1 MPASR
6 VRLPPER
13 WKNVLTAPAMRGN
26 VGSVQVEAE
35 VADQASQMRSLR
47 DVASRI
53 NSGGDLDTVLQDL
66 IRAACEHGGWALGS
80 VMAIDAPHGDAHV
93 IVRHDPTLLR
103 RPLENRW
110 ELATSPA
117 LIALQ
122 RSEPV
127 YIRDARV
134 SEEFPGY
141 RREAFERDYRT
152 VLVLPMSCADAE
164 GRPMV
169 LNVVSRGVTEVSPDD
184 LAFMSMIV
192 HLGGIAVEREHRL
205 RAERQAA
212 EQLQKALQTQ
222 TTLLQEV
229 LSGGST
235 SALATML
242 ADMLPD
248 PVLVVDFSG
257 NTIVASRSPAPL
269 LFDDVAWQRAVD
281 STLGGQIA
289 AAAREAVAAGRN
301 EPQGLRL
308 DDGAKR
314 VQLTASIESLNVD
327 SQAVGALVIFP
338 TSQVAGDLERLL
350 LDSVKFALSV
360 QMMRSV
366 IRFRFETR
374 TLTELFF
381 EIVERRWRD
390 ADDVLQRGR
399 RLGLALAAPARMIVV
414 DFPDTPSVPADI
426 SVDCHNA
433 VTRLARQQ
441 NIPVNVVA
449 VGGGL
454 VCLLPR
460 DEDEDHERVVR
471 LTRRIVDT
479 LRHSFDREPIVVLG
493 GICAGLEAYPKE
505 WERCWRMIRIARA
518 FGRTGTLSASDFGP
532 MPMLIGAAESADVRS
547 FVDGSI
553 GAVIAHDRKHDTPY
567 LATLAAYLREGCRA
581 QACADAMGLHVTT
594 LRYRLS
600 RIQDLFGIDPETP
613 DRRFAIELAIRL
625 HRVIENGDSLA
636 S

>member
-1 MPASR
+1 MA
-6 VRLPPER
+6 
-13 WKNVLTAPAMRGN
+13 G
-26 VGSVQVEAE
+26 
-35 VADQASQMRSLR
+35 QASQMRSLR

-53 NSGGDLDTVLQDL
+53 NSDGDLETILRDL
-66 IRAACEHGGWALGS
+66 IHAACEHGGWTLGS
-80 VMAIDAPHGDAHV
+80 IMAIDAAHGEAHV
-93 IVRHDPTLLR
+93 MVRHDPTLLR

-122 RSEPV
+122 RNEPV
-127 YIRDARV
+127 YIRDARA
-134 SEEFPGY
+134 SDEFPGY

-164 GRPMV
+164 NRPMV
-169 LNVVSRGVTEVSPDD
+169 LNVVSRGITEVSPDD

-192 HLGGIAVEREHRL
+192 HLGGIAVEREHRM

-235 SALATML
+235 SALAAML
-242 ADMLPD
+242 ADLLPA

-257 NTIVASRSPAPL
+257 NALVASRSPTPL
-269 LFDDVAWQRAVD
+269 HFDDTAWQRAID
-281 STLGGQIA
+281 TSLGSQIIT
-289 AAAREAVAAGRN
+289 AARDAVAAQRS
-301 EPQGLRL
+301 EPRGLRL
-308 DDGAKR
+308 DDGER
-314 VQLTASIESLNVD
+314 QLQLMARIEPLNVD
-327 SQAVGALVIFP
+327 GQAVGALVIFP
-338 TSQVAGDLERLL
+338 TAQAAGDLERLL

-381 EIVERRWRD
+381 EIIERRWRD
-390 ADDVLQRGR
+390 ADDVLLRGR
-399 RLGLALAAPARMIVV
+399 RLGLALGAPARMVVV
-414 DFPDTPSVPADI
+414 DFPDMPSLPADI
-426 SVDCHNA
+426 SVDCHHA
-433 VTRLARQQ
+433 VTRLARQL
-441 NIPVNVVA
+441 NVPASVVA
-449 VGGGL
+449 IGGGL
-454 VCLLPR
+454 VCLLPH
-460 DEDEDHERVVR
+460 DGDDDQERIGR
-471 LTRRIVDT
+471 LARRMVET
-479 LRHSFDREPIVVLG
+479 LRHSFNREPIVVLG
-493 GICAGLEAYPKE
+493 GVCDGLDSYPKE

-547 FVDGSI
+547 FVDSSI
-553 GAVIAHDRKHDTPY
+553 GIVVAHDRKHDTPY
-567 LATLAAYLREGCRA
+567 LETLAAYLREGCRA

-594 LRYRLS
+594 LRYRLA

-625 HRVIENGDSLA
+625 HGVIENGSA
-636 S
+636 TAG

>member
-1 MPASR
+1 M
-6 VRLPPER
+6 
-13 WKNVLTAPAMRGN
+13 
-26 VGSVQVEAE
+26 
-35 VADQASQMRSLR
+35 ADQASQMRSLR

-53 NSGGDLDTVLQDL
+53 NAGGDLDTVLRDL

-103 RPLENRW
+103 RQLENRW

-122 RSEPV
+122 RNEPV
-127 YIRDARV
+127 YIRDARA
-134 SEEFPGY
+134 SDEFPGY

-169 LNVVSRGVTEVSPDD
+169 LNVVSRDVTEVSPDD
-184 LAFMSMIV
+184 LAFMGMIV

-205 RAERQAA
+205 RAERHAA

-229 LSGGST
+229 LSGGSS
-235 SALATML
+235 SALAAML
-242 ADMLPD
+242 ADLLPD
-248 PVLVVDFSG
+248 PVLIVDFSG
-257 NTIVASRSPAPL
+257 NALAASRSPTPL
-269 LFDDVAWQRAVD
+269 HFDDAGWQRAID
-281 STLGGQIA
+281 TSLSGQIIT
-289 AAAREAVAAGRN
+289 AARDAVAAERI
-301 EPQGLRL
+301 EPQSLRL
-308 DDGAKR
+308 DDGAR
-314 VQLTASIESLNVD
+314 RLQLMARIEPLNVD
-327 SQAVGALVIFP
+327 GQVVGALVIFAAAQP
-338 TSQVAGDLERLL
+338 AGDLERLL

-399 RLGLALAAPARMIVV
+399 RLGLALSAPARMVVV
-414 DFPDTPSVPADI
+414 DFPDTPSLPADI
-426 SVDCHNA
+426 TVDCHHA
-433 VTRLARQQ
+433 VTRLARQL
-441 NIPVNVVA
+441 NITASVVA

-454 VCLLPR
+454 VCLLPH
-460 DEDEDHERVVR
+460 DADGDQERAGR
-471 LTRRIVDT
+471 LARRMVET
-479 LRHSFDREPIVVLG
+479 LRHSFNREPIVVLG
-493 GICAGLEAYPKE
+493 GVCDGLDAYPKE

-547 FVDGSI
+547 FVEGSI
-553 GAVIAHDRKHDTPY
+553 GAVVAHDRKHDTPY
-567 LATLAAYLREGCRA
+567 LETLAAYLREGCRA

-600 RIQDLFGIDPETP
+600 RIHDLFGIDPETP

-625 HRVIENGDSLA
+625 HGVIENGSA
-636 S
+636 AAG

>member
-1 MPASR
+1 MP
-6 VRLPPER
+6 
-13 WKNVLTAPAMRGN
+13 
-26 VGSVQVEAE
+26 
-35 VADQASQMRSLR
+35 DQASQMRSLR

-53 NSGGDLDTVLQDL
+53 NSDGDLETILRDL
-66 IRAACEHGGWALGS
+66 IHAACEHGGWTLGS
-80 VMAIDAPHGDAHV
+80 VMAIDATHGEAHV
-93 IVRHDPTLLR
+93 MVRHDPTLLR

-122 RSEPV
+122 RNEPV
-127 YIRDARV
+127 YIRDARA
-134 SEEFPGY
+134 SDEFPGY

-164 GRPMV
+164 NRPMV
-169 LNVVSRGVTEVSPDD
+169 LNVVSRGITEVSPDD

-192 HLGGIAVEREHRL
+192 HLGGIAVEREHRI
-205 RAERQAA
+205 RAQREAA

-235 SALATML
+235 SALAAML
-242 ADMLPD
+242 ADLLPA

-257 NTIVASRSPAPL
+257 NALVASRSPAPL
-269 LFDDVAWQRAVD
+269 HFDDTAWQRAID
-281 STLGGQIA
+281 TSLGSQIIT
-289 AAAREAVAAGRN
+289 AARDAVATQRS
-301 EPQGLRL
+301 EPRGLRL
-308 DDGAKR
+308 DDGER
-314 VQLTASIESLNVD
+314 QLQLTARIEPLNVD
-327 SQAVGALVIFP
+327 GQAVGALVIFP
-338 TSQVAGDLERLL
+338 TAQAAGDLERLL

-381 EIVERRWRD
+381 EIIERRWRD
-390 ADDVLQRGR
+390 ADDVRLRGR
-399 RLGLALAAPARMIVV
+399 RLGLALGAPARMVVV
-414 DFPDTPSVPADI
+414 DFPDMPSLPADI
-426 SVDCHNA
+426 SVDCHHA
-433 VTRLARQQ
+433 VTRLARQL
-441 NIPVNVVA
+441 NVPASVVA

-454 VCLLPR
+454 VCLLPH
-460 DEDEDHERVVR
+460 DEDGDQERIGR
-471 LTRRIVDT
+471 LARRMVET
-479 LRHSFDREPIVVLG
+479 LRHSFNREPIVVLG
-493 GICAGLEAYPKE
+493 GICDGLDTYPKE

-553 GAVIAHDRKHDTPY
+553 GAVVAHDRKHDTPY
-567 LATLAAYLREGCRA
+567 LETLAAYLREGCRA

-600 RIQDLFGIDPETP
+600 RIQDLFGIDPETA

-625 HRVIENGDSLA
+625 HGVIENGNAA
-636 S
+636 SS

>member
-1 MPASR
+1 M
-6 VRLPPER
+6 
-13 WKNVLTAPAMRGN
+13 
-26 VGSVQVEAE
+26 
-35 VADQASQMRSLR
+35 ADQASQMRSLR

-53 NSGGDLDTVLQDL
+53 NSDGDLETILRDL
-66 IRAACEHGGWALGS
+66 IHAACEHGGWTLGS
-80 VMAIDAPHGDAHV
+80 IMAIDAAHGEAHV
-93 IVRHDPTLLR
+93 MVRHDPTLLR

-122 RSEPV
+122 RNEPV
-127 YIRDARV
+127 YIRDARA
-134 SEEFPGY
+134 SDEFPGY

-164 GRPMV
+164 NRPMV
-169 LNVVSRGVTEVSPDD
+169 LNVVSRGITEVSPDD

-192 HLGGIAVEREHRL
+192 HLGGIAVEREHRI

-235 SALATML
+235 SALAAML
-242 ADMLPD
+242 ADLLPA

-257 NTIVASRSPAPL
+257 NALVASRSPAPL
-269 LFDDVAWQRAVD
+269 HLDDAAWQRAID
-281 STLGGQIA
+281 TTLGSQIIT
-289 AAAREAVAAGRN
+289 AARDAVAAQRS
-301 EPQGLRL
+301 EPRGLRL
-308 DDGAKR
+308 DDGERQLQLMAR
-314 VQLTASIESLNVD
+314 VEPLNVD
-327 SQAVGALVIFP
+327 GQAVGALVIFP
-338 TSQVAGDLERLL
+338 TAQAAGDLERLL

-381 EIVERRWRD
+381 EIIERRWRD
-390 ADDVLQRGR
+390 ADDVLLRGR
-399 RLGLALAAPARMIVV
+399 RLGLALGAPARMVVV
-414 DFPDTPSVPADI
+414 DFPDMPSLPADI
-426 SVDCHNA
+426 SVDCHHA
-433 VTRLARQQ
+433 VTRLARQL
-441 NIPVNVVA
+441 NVPASVVA

-454 VCLLPR
+454 VCLLPH
-460 DEDEDHERVVR
+460 DGDDDQERIGR
-471 LTRRIVDT
+471 LARRMVET
-479 LRHSFDREPIVVLG
+479 LRHSFNREPIVVLG
-493 GICAGLEAYPKE
+493 GICGGLDDYPKE

-553 GAVIAHDRKHDTPY
+553 GAVVAHDRKHDTPY
-567 LATLAAYLREGCRA
+567 LETLAAYLREGCRA

-600 RIQDLFGIDPETP
+600 RIQDLFGIDPETA

-625 HRVIENGDSLA
+625 HGVIENGSA
-636 S
+636 GSR

>member
-1 MPASR
+1 M
-6 VRLPPER
+6 
-13 WKNVLTAPAMRGN
+13 
-26 VGSVQVEAE
+26 
-35 VADQASQMRSLR
+35 ADQASQMRSLR

-53 NSGGDLDTVLQDL
+53 NSDGDLETILRDL
-66 IRAACEHGGWALGS
+66 IHAACEHGGWTLGS
-80 VMAIDAPHGDAHV
+80 IMAIDAAHGEAHV
-93 IVRHDPTLLR
+93 MVRHDPTLLR

-122 RSEPV
+122 RNEPV
-127 YIRDARV
+127 YIRDARA
-134 SEEFPGY
+134 SDEFPGY

-164 GRPMV
+164 NRPLV
-169 LNVVSRGVTEVSPDD
+169 LNVVSRGITEVSPDD

-192 HLGGIAVEREHRL
+192 HLGGIAVEREHRI
-205 RAERQAA
+205 RAEREAA

-235 SALATML
+235 AALAAML
-242 ADMLPD
+242 ADLLPA

-257 NTIVASRSPAPL
+257 NALVASRSPAPL
-269 LFDDVAWQRAVD
+269 HFDDAAWQRAID
-281 STLGGQIA
+281 TSLGSQIIT
-289 AAAREAVAAGRN
+289 AARDAVAAQRS
-301 EPQGLRL
+301 EPRGLRL
-308 DDGAKR
+308 DDGER
-314 VQLTASIESLNVD
+314 QLQLMAGIEPLNVD
-327 SQAVGALVIFP
+327 GQAVGALVIFP
-338 TSQVAGDLERLL
+338 TAQAAGDLERLL

-381 EIVERRWRD
+381 EIIERRWRD
-390 ADDVLQRGR
+390 ADDVLLRGR
-399 RLGLALAAPARMIVV
+399 RLGLALGAPARMVVV
-414 DFPDTPSVPADI
+414 DFPDMPSLPADI
-426 SVDCHNA
+426 SVDCHHA
-433 VTRLARQQ
+433 VTRLARQL
-441 NIPVNVVA
+441 NIPASVVA

-454 VCLLPR
+454 VCLLPH
-460 DEDEDHERVVR
+460 DGGDDQERIGR
-471 LTRRIVDT
+471 LARRMVET
-479 LRHSFDREPIVVLG
+479 LRHSFNREPIVVLG
-493 GICAGLEAYPKE
+493 GVCDGLDTYPKE

-553 GAVIAHDRKHDTPY
+553 GAVVAHDRKHDTPY
-567 LATLAAYLREGCRA
+567 LETLAAYLREGCRA

-625 HRVIENGDSLA
+625 HGVIENGSA
-636 S
+636 TAP

>member
-1 MPASR
+1 
-6 VRLPPER
+6 
-13 WKNVLTAPAMRGN
+13 
-26 VGSVQVEAE
+26 
-35 VADQASQMRSLR
+35 MRSLR

-53 NSGGDLDTVLQDL
+53 NSDGDLETILRDL
-66 IRAACEHGGWALGS
+66 IHAACEHGGWTLGS
-80 VMAIDAPHGDAHV
+80 VMAIDATHGEAHV
-93 IVRHDPTLLR
+93 MVRHDPTLLR

-122 RSEPV
+122 RNEPV
-127 YIRDARV
+127 YIRDARA
-134 SEEFPGY
+134 SDEFPGY

-164 GRPMV
+164 NRPMV
-169 LNVVSRGVTEVSPDD
+169 LNVVSRGITEVSPDD

-192 HLGGIAVEREHRL
+192 HLGGIAVEREHRI
-205 RAERQAA
+205 RAQREAA

-235 SALATML
+235 SALAAML
-242 ADMLPD
+242 ADLLPA

-257 NTIVASRSPAPL
+257 NALVASRSPAPL
-269 LFDDVAWQRAVD
+269 HFDDTAWQRAID
-281 STLGGQIA
+281 TSLGSQIIT
-289 AAAREAVAAGRN
+289 AARDAVATQRS
-301 EPQGLRL
+301 EPRGLRL
-308 DDGAKR
+308 DDGER
-314 VQLTASIESLNVD
+314 QLQLTARIEPLNVD
-327 SQAVGALVIFP
+327 GQAVGALVIFP
-338 TSQVAGDLERLL
+338 TAQAAGDLERLL

-381 EIVERRWRD
+381 EIIERRWRD
-390 ADDVLQRGR
+390 ADDVRLRGR
-399 RLGLALAAPARMIVV
+399 RLGLALGAPARMVVV
-414 DFPDTPSVPADI
+414 DFPDMPSLPADI
-426 SVDCHNA
+426 SVDCHHA
-433 VTRLARQQ
+433 VTRLARQL
-441 NIPVNVVA
+441 NVPASVVA

-454 VCLLPR
+454 VCLLPH
-460 DEDEDHERVVR
+460 DEDGDQERIGR
-471 LTRRIVDT
+471 LARRMVET
-479 LRHSFDREPIVVLG
+479 LRHSFNREPIVVLG
-493 GICAGLEAYPKE
+493 GICDGLDTYPKE

-553 GAVIAHDRKHDTPY
+553 GAVVAHDRKHDTPY
-567 LATLAAYLREGCRA
+567 LETLAAYLREGCRA

-600 RIQDLFGIDPETP
+600 RIQDLFGIDPETA

-625 HRVIENGDSLA
+625 HGVIENGNAA
-636 S
+636 SS

>member
-1 MPASR
+1 M
-6 VRLPPER
+6 
-13 WKNVLTAPAMRGN
+13 
-26 VGSVQVEAE
+26 
-35 VADQASQMRSLR
+35 ADQASQMRSLR

-53 NSGGDLDTVLQDL
+53 NSDGDLETILRDL
-66 IRAACEHGGWALGS
+66 IHAACEHGGWTLGS
-80 VMAIDAPHGDAHV
+80 VMAIEAAHGEAHV
-93 IVRHDPTLLR
+93 MVRHDPTLLR

-122 RSEPV
+122 RNEPV
-127 YIRDARV
+127 YIRDARA
-134 SEEFPGY
+134 SDEFPGY

-169 LNVVSRGVTEVSPDD
+169 LNVVSRGITEVSPDD

-205 RAERQAA
+205 RTQRQAA
-212 EQLQKALQTQ
+212 GQLQKALQTQ
-222 TTLLQEV
+222 TALLQEV

-235 SALATML
+235 SALSAML
-242 ADMLPD
+242 ADLLPE
-248 PVLVVDFSG
+248 PVLVVDFAG
-257 NTIVASRSPAPL
+257 NTLVASRSPVPL
-269 LFDDVAWQRAVD
+269 HFDDTAWQRAVD
-281 STLGGQIA
+281 AGLGSQIVA
-289 AAAREAVAAGRN
+289 NARDSVAAGRS
-301 EPQGLRL
+301 EPQSLRL
-308 DDGAKR
+308 DDGSRRLQPMAR
-314 VQLTASIESLNVD
+314 IEPLNVD
-327 SQAVGALVIFP
+327 GQAVGALVIFH
-338 TSQVAGDLERLL
+338 TSQASGDLERLL

-390 ADDVLQRGR
+390 AEDVLQRGR
-399 RLGLALAAPARMIVV
+399 RLGLALGAPARMVVV
-414 DFPDTPSVPADI
+414 DFPDMPLLPADI
-426 SVDCHNA
+426 AVDSHHA

-441 NIPVNVVA
+441 NVQASVVA
-449 VGGGL
+449 VGSGL
-454 VCLLPR
+454 VCLLPGNEEG
-460 DEDEDHERVVR
+460 DLDRVTR
-471 LTRRIVDT
+471 LARRMVET
-479 LRHSFDREPIVVLG
+479 LRHSFNREPIVVLG
-493 GICAGLEAYPKE
+493 GLCEGLDTYPKE

-553 GAVIAHDRKHDTPY
+553 GIVVAHDRKHDTPY
-567 LATLAAYLREGCRA
+567 LETLAAYLREGCRA

-594 LRYRLS
+594 LRYRLA

-625 HRVIENGDSLA
+625 HGVIENGNA
-636 S
+636 AGR